1 MKTKITV
8 ATVLIT
14 LSTSLANSFDEEDR
28 SPLPNQPPL
37 PSYSEHSDG
46 ENEPS
51 SPQSVEEIEPS
62 RPSLSSGFPFP
73 NLLRDLPSSS
83 DYR

>member
-1 MKTKITV
+1 M
-8 ATVLIT
+8 
-14 LSTSLANSFDEEDR
+14 
-28 SPLPNQPPL
+28 
-37 PSYSEHSDG
+37 EHSDG

-51 SPQSVEEIEPS
+51 SPQSVEAIEPS

-73 NLLRDLPSSS
+73 NLLHDLPSSS